1 MCTGMAGAV
10 MEQQVAMIL
19 NCNVSENDQFDLA
32 CYVLEK
38 GPRPENVRIKLFKFI
53 LSMPGTLY
61 SINKEG
67 QGELGFVTSIQ
78 LILKCEE

>member
-1 MCTGMAGAV
+1 MEVYCYYFYLIAMGEGTMCTGMAGAA

-19 NCNVSENDQFDLA
+19 ICNVSENDQFDLA

-61 SINKEG
+61 SINK
-67 QGELGFVTSIQ
+67 
-78 LILKCEE
+78 